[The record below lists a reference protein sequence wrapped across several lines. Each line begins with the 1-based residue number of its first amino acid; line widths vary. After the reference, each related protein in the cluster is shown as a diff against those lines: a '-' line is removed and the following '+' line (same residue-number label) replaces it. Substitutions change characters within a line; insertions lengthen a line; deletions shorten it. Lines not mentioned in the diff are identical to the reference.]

1 MGRWDQK
8 PLLALNFWRPRAD
21 EVGMAQDRDR
31 QTEGARGEAP
41 AGPDHGP
48 PSEAAPWA
56 PPGAN
61 APSGAECL
69 GFAVRRAA
77 RGLSKRYD
85 DALSAFDVNL
95 SQLNLLSVMA
105 QAGLRSLTEIAQRS
119 TTDRTTL
126 NRTLGNLERR
136 GLIESTTGRDRR
148 TRRFVLTPAGRELL
162 AAATPAWQQVQD
174 ELVTAVGDTA
184 FQRLHKDLAE
194 LLARLDAA

>member
-1 MGRWDQK
+1 MT
-8 PLLALNFWRPRAD
+8 
-21 EVGMAQDRDR
+21 QDRSGRTDGAHAEP
-31 QTEGARGEAP
+31 EGEAEAP
-41 AGPDHGP
+41 A
-48 PSEAAPWA
+48 WT
-56 PPGAN
+56 PPGAD
-61 APSGAECL
+61 APSGADCL

-85 DALSAFDVNL
+85 DALSKFDLNL

-136 GLIESTTGRDRR
+136 GLVESTTGRDRR
-148 TRRFVLTPAGRELL
+148 TRRFVLTRAGRERL

-174 ELVTAVGDTA
+174 ELVDAVGDTA
-184 FQRLHKDLAE
+184 FRRLHADLAE
-194 LLARLDAA
+194 LLERLDAA